1 MTKVAN
7 ISFKEKG
14 KTYLFDINEL
24 QVKNNLTVIVETER
38 GLQFG
43 TIVGD
48 VEELNSDKIKT
59 PLKKII
65 RIATKKDYDQNKKNN
80 QDAKAAL
87 EKCRQLVEEQKLNM
101 QIIDASYTFDKD
113 QLVFRFLADNR
124 VDFRTLAKELAS
136 IYRTRIELR
145 QIGVRDKAKEIG
157 GIGPCGRTFCC
168 SKFLKEFES
177 VSINMAKHQGIAL
190 NPSKI
195 NGVCGRLLCCLKY
208 EDECYKE
215 CGKCV
220 PNVGKKVSTPKGEGR
235 VVSVDILKK
244 KYVVNVPGVGNVE
257 MTGGSC
263 GQS

>member
-1 MTKVAN
+1 
-7 ISFKEKG
+7 
-14 KTYLFDINEL
+14 
-24 QVKNNLTVIVETER
+24 
-38 GLQFG
+38 
-43 TIVGD
+43 
-48 VEELNSDKIKT
+48 
-59 PLKKII
+59 
-65 RIATKKDYDQNKKNN
+65 
-80 QDAKAAL
+80 
-87 EKCRQLVEEQKLNM
+87 M

-177 VSINMAKHQGIAL
+177 VSINLAKHQGIAL